1 MRGSYRK
8 GAVFLGPKRPN
19 IGNFLWFNLIMS
31 KKKKDCLVVFTPEGT
46 GVCRPKERF
55 VVLILC
61 PDTEKMPVLKAEASH
76 YNADL
81 NNLLLCCQCVDVVF
95 HSPDL
100 EEVAEAH
107 KIVLC
112 AVSHVFMLLFSVK
125 SPADIQDSSIIQTTQ
140 DLFTIN
146 RDPAFP
152 GASQESPGNPPLRV
166 IVKDAFFCSCLA
178 DILRFIYSGI
188 LSDGSGA
195 APQASEMK
203 CARGLRVCQLVL
215 SFPSSCDLR

>member
-1 MRGSYRK
+1 MCLNLKWRGSVDLK
-8 GAVFLGPKRPN
+8 QFV
-19 IGNFLWFNLIMS
+19 ILI
-31 KKKKDCLVVFTPEGT
+31 FFFE
-46 GVCRPKERF
+46 
-55 VVLILC
+55 
-61 PDTEKMPVLKAEASH
+61 TEKMPVLKAEASH

-81 NNLLLCCQCVDVVF
+81 NNLLFCCQCVDVVF
-95 HSPDL
+95 YSPDL
-100 EEVAEAH
+100 KEVAEAH

-166 IVKDAFFCSCLA
+166 IVKDAFFCSCLS
-178 DILRFIYSGI
+178 DILRFIYSGT
-188 LSDGSGA
+188 LSNGSGT
-195 APQASEMK
+195 ASWAFEMK
-203 CARGLRVCQLVL
+203 CAPGLHVLPVGFIFLFFVL
-215 SFPSSCDLR
+215 SEVKIVNAIVSALSTGTGPSFLSLQVSLP